1 MKALITGIAGFAG
14 NYLAE
19 LLLANGCEVFG
30 ASLESQFTPFLPLD
44 RSAVHYSAVNLTD
57 QRKVRDYLGETR
69 PDLIFHLA
77 ARSSP
82 SESLRSPQE
91 TYAVNFGGT
100 LALLESI
107 RLEGLRC
114 RFLLVS
120 SSHVYGS
127 GKMGG
132 RVQEDAVIRPETPYA
147 ASKAAAELAAWQ
159 YWKCFGIDT
168 VTARAFNHSGP
179 GQGPG
184 FVCPDLARKVVE
196 IERGLRAPNLE
207 VRGLDR
213 EIDFS
218 HVRDVVRGY
227 YRALVIGGSGE
238 VYNLCSGKATT
249 IRKIAEALAALS
261 TKEISVNPV
270 DPSPGTEARHSVIG
284 DNSRAAREL
293 GWAPEISIAETLA
306 QVVEYW
312 RRNYGVAPRTS
323 AGGAPS
329 GACCFGSTRA

>member
-19 LLLANGCEVFG
+19 LLLDHGYEVFG
-30 ASLESQFTPFLPLD
+30 ASLESQFKPFLPFD
-44 RSAVHYSAVNLTD
+44 RGAVHYCSVNLTD
-57 QRKVRDYLGETR
+57 QRMVRDYLAQTG

-82 SESLRSPQE
+82 SQSVNCPEE

-100 LALLESI
+100 LSVLEGI

-120 SSHVYGS
+120 SSHVYGGS
-127 GKMGG
+127 GKLGD
-132 RVQEDAVIRPETPYA
+132 RVKEDAAMRPETPYA

-159 YWKCFGIDT
+159 YWKSFGIET
-168 VTARAFNHSGP
+168 ITARAFNHSGP
-179 GQGPG
+179 GQGLG
-184 FVCPDLARKVVE
+184 FVCPDLARKIVE
-196 IERGLRAPNLE
+196 IERGLRPPNLE

-218 HVRDVVRGY
+218 DVRDVVRGY
-227 YRALVIGGSGE
+227 HKALCTGCPGE
-238 VYNLCSGKATT
+238 VYNLCSGRPIT
-249 IRKIAEALAALS
+249 IRAIAEELAAGS
-261 TKEISVNPV
+261 AKEISVKAPASA
-270 DPSPGTEARHSVIG
+270 PESEARRGIIG

-293 GWAPEISIAETLA
+293 GWEPAIPMTETLSL
-306 QVVEYW
+306 VIDYW
-312 RRNYGVAPRTS
+312 RRNYDAPPRS
-323 AGGAPS
+323 VPS
-329 GACCFGSTRA
+329 GAPPGACRLAPE

>member
-14 NYLAE
+14 NYLAK
-19 LLLANGCEVFG
+19 LLLDDGCEVFG

-44 RSAVHYSAVNLTD
+44 RDSVHYRAVNLTD
-57 QRKVRDYLGETR
+57 RQNVRDYLGKAG

-82 SESLRSPQE
+82 AQSVGCPEQ

-100 LALLESI
+100 LSLLESI

-120 SSHVYGS
+120 SSHVYGGS
-127 GKMGG
+127 ARTGE
-132 RVQEDAVIRPETPYA
+132 RLREDAAIRPETPYA

-159 YWKCFGIDT
+159 YWKCFGIET
-168 VTARAFNHSGP
+168 ITARAFNHSGP

-196 IERGLRAPNLE
+196 IERGLRSPSLE

-218 HVRDVVRGY
+218 DVRDVVRGY
-227 YRALVIGGSGE
+227 HKALCNGCAGE
-238 VYNLCSGKATT
+238 VYNLSSGKATT
-249 IRKIAEALAALS
+249 IRELAQGLVAGSSRQIAVTSLDSAPMKVRAG
-261 TKEISVNPV
+261 I
-270 DPSPGTEARHSVIG
+270 IG
-284 DNSRAAREL
+284 DNSRSAREL
-293 GWAPEISIAETLA
+293 GWTPAIPLAETLT
-306 QVVEYW
+306 QVIDYW
-312 RRNYGVAPRTS
+312 RRNYDVPPRS
-323 AGGAPS
+323 APS
-329 GACCFGSTRA
+329 GDCCSGFQ

>member
-19 LLLANGCEVFG
+19 LLLANGCEVYG
-30 ASLESQFTPFLPLD
+30 ASLESQFTPFLPFD
-44 RSAVHYSAVNLTD
+44 RESVHYRAVNLTD
-57 QRKVRDYLGETR
+57 QRRVRDYLGETG

-107 RLEGLRC
+107 RLEGIRC

-127 GKMGG
+127 GQMGG
-132 RVQEDAVIRPETPYA
+132 RVQENAAIRPETPYA
-147 ASKAAAELAAWQ
+147 ASKAAAEIAAWQ
-159 YWKCFGIDT
+159 YWKSFGIDT

-227 YRALVIGGSGE
+227 YRALVIGRSGE

-249 IRKIAEALAALS
+249 IREIAEALAARS
-261 TKEISVNPV
+261 RREVSVKPA
-270 DPSPGTEARHSVIG
+270 DASPGTEAHPGIIG
-284 DNSRAAREL
+284 DNSRATQEL
-293 GWAPEISIAETLA
+293 GWAPEIPIAETLA
-306 QVVEYW
+306 QVIDYW
-312 RRNYGVAPRTS
+312 RRNDSVAPRTS
-323 AGGAPS
+323 PGGASS